1 MWRFKGNPVKIGLF
15 GMERP
20 LLSKQWSGSSMVAGI
35 DKIQQVYST
44 VKTELPDDLES
55 LEAMIQE

>member
-1 MWRFKGNPVKIGLF
+1 
-15 GMERP
+15 
-20 LLSKQWSGSSMVAGI
+20 MVAGI